1 MKIKVATLSVAHVA
15 RAWEND
21 EMRGML
27 KAIVN
32 AEDKT
37 IVGAA
42 MLSVNGG
49 ELMSLLQ
56 VAMMG
61 GITYDRLRDAVF
73 AHPTFAESLNN
84 LFARLK

>member
-1 MKIKVATLSVAHVA
+1 MPVTHIA

-21 EMRGML
+21 ESRGML

-32 AEDKT
+32 ADDNT
-37 IVGAA
+37 ILGAA

-56 VAMMG
+56 MAMMG
-61 GITYDRLRDAVF
+61 GITVDKIRDGVF